1 MSAADRYTD
10 LMTANMTRT
19 GPQLVEFRQENA
31 RQQAEQDARMAALR
45 EKFNN
50 IYKKQKNRGKRKKMI
65 FCV

>member
-19 GPQLVEFRQENA
+19 GPQLVEFRQENV

-50 IYKKQKNRGKRKKMI
+50 IYKTKKTEENGKN
-65 FCV
+65 